1 MIVGSLGNYV
11 FLTSSIYTKTYNSF
25 SRSMSSRW
33 IEHKIIGEKPKLQ
46 FDGIDLK
53 QIELSIHLNR
63 FFKVDIPKEKEKLE
77 KYMEEGKVLR
87 LIIGGEKIGNYV
99 ITSLNEEHK
108 AFNAIGKVTK
118 MDIKVSLKEYN

>member
-1 MIVGSLGNYV
+1 MIIGSLGN
-11 FLTSSIYTKTYNSF
+11 FIFMASSLYTKTFISF
-25 SRSMSSRW
+25 SRSSSVRW

>member
-1 MIVGSLGNYV
+1 
-11 FLTSSIYTKTYNSF
+11 
-25 SRSMSSRW
+25 
-33 IEHKIIGEKPKLQ
+33 
-46 FDGIDLK
+46 
-53 QIELSIHLNR
+53 
-63 FFKVDIPKEKEKLE
+63 
-77 KYMEEGKVLR
+77 MEEGKVLR

>member
-1 MIVGSLGNYV
+1 MIIGSLGN
-11 FLTSSIYTKTYNSF
+11 FIFMASSLYTKTFNSF
-25 SRSMSSRW
+25 SRSSSVRW

-53 QIELSIHLNR
+53 QIELSI
-63 FFKVDIPKEKEKLE
+63 FKVDIPKEKEKLE